1 VVAVRDLDPY
11 QMISVSDVKV
21 VEFPLKS
28 VHAQSIQS
36 VKDILGQYAI
46 SRVFAGQM
54 LLNRHLISSK
64 VQPGISMEIPLEARG
79 IFIPAEASRA
89 VGGLINPGDRVD
101 LIWSLK
107 GASSYPEGG
116 FAGSR
121 TVVLGARV
129 IQVIRDKP
137 SGEFKG
143 VIIAALP
150 QTCERLAYYLETGSI
165 YVALVPWGMQDSAT
179 IEAEVWPGK

>member
-1 VVAVRDLDPY
+1 MVAVRDLDPY

-36 VKDILGQYAI
+36 VKDILGQYAV

-64 VQPGISMEIPLEARG
+64 VQPIFMEIPLEAG

-89 VGGLINPGDRVD
+89 VGGLINLRQGRLN
-101 LIWSLK
+101 LIK
-107 GASSYPEGG
+107 RAASS
-116 FAGSR
+116 
-121 TVVLGARV
+121 
-129 IQVIRDKP
+129 
-137 SGEFKG
+137 
-143 VIIAALP
+143 
-150 QTCERLAYYLETGSI
+150 
-165 YVALVPWGMQDSAT
+165 
-179 IEAEVWPGK
+179 